1 MQFRR
6 SLPGKGNIDFYFTD
20 PEIGGLSEEQQLF
33 LANLIMYYLRKYP
46 QLKVNAVWDF
56 GIEEGD
62 PARGE
67 KYGDF
72 AKSRDNAVFNA
83 QLLTISFNH
92 ARLRRMPNEPNFRD
106 IHNAIEY
113 YWGHSDL
120 TEKALAMQAELLR
133 EGVPWPQIE
142 NMIRDKLGIV
152 PQAENGLSVMDPY
165 FADVQAIRMM
175 ENSES
180 IRRLVIHE
188 IGHMLSEETGA
199 IDNKKIRNL
208 FGKCRDGF
216 ENIYEFCAECF
227 MTAELTDAIGLANEY
242 ISTLQSVI

>member
-1 MQFRR
+1 
-6 SLPGKGNIDFYFTD
+6 
-20 PEIGGLSEEQQLF
+20 
-33 LANLIMYYLRKYP
+33 
-46 QLKVNAVWDF
+46 
-56 GIEEGD
+56 
-62 PARGE
+62 
-67 KYGDF
+67 
-72 AKSRDNAVFNA
+72 
-83 QLLTISFNH
+83 
-92 ARLRRMPNEPNFRD
+92 
-106 IHNAIEY
+106 
-113 YWGHSDL
+113 
-120 TEKALAMQAELLR
+120 MQAELLR
-133 EGVPWPQIE
+133 EGAPWPQIE

-216 ENIYEFCAECF
+216 EDLYEFCAECF
-227 MTAELTDAIGLANEY
+227 MAAELMPGIALSDEYAGILAE
-242 ISTLQSVI
+242 IIK